1 MCACIAQPRSGLAPM
16 IPTRIVCDPFLR
28 MAMTASDATDSC
40 DTLLCH
46 DFLLLLFTFTSPGW
60 YSCRHSILATSIS
73 SHETQNVYHLKICHE
88 HYATLTTVFPKFS
101 PVKMPLKAVG
111 TCSTPSTMCIL
122 NFMLPSLSHPPRCSC
137 IFPSRGSQGVLR
149 SDCLVMSMP
158 TLPWTFYN
166 ELRH

>member
-1 MCACIAQPRSGLAPM
+1 M
-16 IPTRIVCDPFLR
+16 IPTRILCDPFLR
-28 MAMTASDATDSC
+28 IAMTASDATDYC

-60 YSCRHSILATSIS
+60 YSCRNSILATSIS
-73 SHETQNVYHLKICHE
+73 SRETQNAHHLKICHE

-122 NFMLPSLSHPPRCSC
+122 NFMLPSLSHPPSCSC
-137 IFPSRGSQGVLR
+137 IFPRRCSQVEFLY
-149 SDCLVMSMP
+149 D
-158 TLPWTFYN
+158 
-166 ELRH
+166 